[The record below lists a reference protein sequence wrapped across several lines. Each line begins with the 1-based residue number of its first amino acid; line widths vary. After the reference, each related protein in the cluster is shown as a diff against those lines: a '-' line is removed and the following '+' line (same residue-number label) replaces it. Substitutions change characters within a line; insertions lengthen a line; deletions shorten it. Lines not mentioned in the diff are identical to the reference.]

1 MGEDV
6 PLESNARGETVN
18 EEERARL
25 RSICAEACDVDP
37 SELTAE
43 TDFYDDLNLD
53 RSELRDVLIA
63 IETAFDISLGGTL
76 GRVQTYDQLEAV
88 VEDALTA

>member
-1 MGEDV
+1 MGDDV
-6 PLESNARGETVN
+6 LLDSNAEGEIVN

-25 RSICAEACDVDP
+25 RSVCAEAFDVDP

-43 TDFYDDLNLD
+43 TDFYDDLSVD

-76 GRVQTYDQLEAV
+76 GRVRTYDELEAV